1 MTLPLASLLF
11 LSRLLPALVVV
22 RRLARLCLC
31 LFRLLAVVALPRSLL
46 LASLPRSLLL
56 VVARCPLAP
65 LLLPVVAP
73 CPLAPRLLLS
83 PPALPLAV
91 VTVAAVTHALPTSTA
106 NTPLLT

>member
-31 LFRLLAVVALPRSLL
+31 LFRLLAVVA
-46 LASLPRSLLL
+46 LPRSLLL